1 MIRGFQLKE
10 RIDYTET
17 FTPVV
22 KPISYQALFALSYSI
37 IWEIHQMD
45 VRTVFLYFLI
55 EDGVDINQLHDF
67 NEGTSRVCRLLW
79 AFYNFKKSP
88 RVWYDTLVGFLKAMA
103 FFHETQIWVL
113 MLSKDRGLAFL
124 SMNFLF

>member
-1 MIRGFQLKE
+1 MIRCFQLKE

-45 VRTVFLYFLI
+45 ERTVFLYFLI
-55 EDGVDINQLHDF
+55 EDRVDINQLHDF
-67 NEGTSRVCRLLW
+67 N
-79 AFYNFKKSP
+79 
-88 RVWYDTLVGFLKAMA
+88 
-103 FFHETQIWVL
+103 
-113 MLSKDRGLAFL
+113 
-124 SMNFLF
+124 